1 MDSRSGIG
9 KVSYFLIIVNPFFA
23 VRVSTYLSKS
33 EKNGSKQVHDI
44 IRKVTFRLLCSFAIV
59 RNLLWG
65 HLYQ

>member
-9 KVSYFLIIVNPFFA
+9 KVSYFLIIVNPFA

-44 IRKVTFRLLCSFAIV
+44 IRKVTFGLLCSFAIV
-59 RNLLWG
+59 RNLLWE